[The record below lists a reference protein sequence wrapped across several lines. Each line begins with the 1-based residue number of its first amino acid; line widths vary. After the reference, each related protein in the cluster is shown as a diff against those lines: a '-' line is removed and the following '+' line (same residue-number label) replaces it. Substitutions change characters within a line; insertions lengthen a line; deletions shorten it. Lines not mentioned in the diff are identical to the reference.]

1 MPLHTESVRIR
12 GNWSPREPHLPLAL
26 VTSPS
31 RPSKTTLACPLHLP
45 DRPPHPRLASFF
57 THHFPLSPFT
67 PSRSSSPFRLSSPP
81 TYRPAWPRTRHSLL
95 SQDSRFVDTVS
106 PSTQPPFRSYR

>member
-57 THHFPLSPFT
+57 TLPFVPRLQICRHGLT
-67 PSRSSSPFRLSSPP
+67 LDAASLPFIPIDFVWFRC
-81 TYRPAWPRTRHSLL
+81 
-95 SQDSRFVDTVS
+95 SRFLIV
-106 PSTQPPFRSYR
+106 PPFWKLYYTTLY